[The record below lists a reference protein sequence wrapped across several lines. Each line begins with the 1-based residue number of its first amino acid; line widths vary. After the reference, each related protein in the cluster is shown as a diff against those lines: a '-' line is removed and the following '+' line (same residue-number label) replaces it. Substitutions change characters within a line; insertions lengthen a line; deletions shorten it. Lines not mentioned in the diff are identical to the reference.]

1 MAGRGPGTG
10 RRNTVSSNRSL
21 RSTALV
27 ASSCRE
33 LEAVDRHSLLR
44 PAAALD
50 ADVARRD
57 VPAAVVHGHAEGL
70 ALTGHGNAGE
80 HDDEPGSRSPS
91 YTQRVPSTECCISV
105 MRASSAPVERF
116 VPVGER
122 DLQQR
127 AAGGDE
133 VGLHAD
139 ATVGIVEAV
148 GPDHLDGNVSGDG
161 PHGWVGAHS
170 AMSSALVGVIVA
182 RWKRA
187 MAGERRGRARWTP
200 PGFCLRAFEGDAG
213 DREQAHE

>member
-1 MAGRGPGTG
+1 MRYLSLTSASTTASGWPSQVAVSPIAGTRPGHGASEHGQLEPVVVEHDAGR
-10 RRNTVSSNRSL
+10 VVRS
-21 RSTALV
+21 
-27 ASSCRE
+27 E

-70 ALTGHGNAGE
+70 ALTGHGNGGE
-80 HDDEPGSRSPS
+80 HDDEPGVAQP
-91 YTQRVPSTECCISV
+91 VVHPAGAEHGV
-105 MRASSAPVERF
+105 LHLDDEGVLGPVEGF

-148 GPDHLDGNVSGDG
+148 GPDHLDGNVGRRDPTVGSG
-161 PHGWVGAHS
+161 PS
-170 AMSSALVGVIVA
+170 
-182 RWKRA
+182 
-187 MAGERRGRARWTP
+187 RR
-200 PGFCLRAFEGDAG
+200 
-213 DREQAHE
+213 